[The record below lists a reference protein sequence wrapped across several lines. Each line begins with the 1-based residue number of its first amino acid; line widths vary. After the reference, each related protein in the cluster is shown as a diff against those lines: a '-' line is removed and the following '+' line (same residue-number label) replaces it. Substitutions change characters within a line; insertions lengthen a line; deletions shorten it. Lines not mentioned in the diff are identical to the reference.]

1 MPEDAHYA
9 EILLPLHIPGTY
21 TYRVPDALVAALQI
35 GIRVVVPLGRNRL
48 VAGLIWSMHRNP
60 PEKGTARDILDVLDD
75 QPVVDERMRKFWEWM
90 SSYYLCYLGD
100 VMQAALPSA
109 MRISS
114 ETRFARDPDFDAV
127 AFHQVYQSSSD
138 EALLLRSLMSL
149 EADENSKGEISKGGN
164 PGTEESGTE
173 NPGMENPGMEDPG
186 TEGSGAKNAT
196 GEGKSH
202 AVWADARH
210 SMAQAQIQQL
220 FGRKLV
226 GGLLRRLVAQGHI
239 RTVESLDHKYKEKR
253 VRYYRLA
260 EAYRH
265 DESLRSLMQEV
276 ERRSP
281 RQTDVLMAY
290 LQESPARAWVARKQL
305 VDHKKLPAHVL
316 QNLVDKGILEV
327 TTFRVDRVPVVV
339 GRGEAY
345 TLSDRQLQALKETE
359 QAWLQRLPVLLYGW
373 TGSGKT
379 LLYVELI
386 RRNLADGE
394 QALYIL
400 PEIALTTQ
408 LLERLSRYLGTGIAM
423 YHSRFSDSERAE
435 IWQQVADGQA
445 RVVLGARSA
454 VFLPFRKLGMVV
466 VDEEHDASFKQEDP
480 APRYHGR
487 DSALVLA
494 ASHGSRVI
502 LGSAT
507 PSMES
512 WYLAT
517 TGKYHLVRLEER
529 FGGIQLPQIHRVDL
543 LAEKRNKTLK
553 GELSGALC
561 TAIQKR
567 LDRQEQIILLQNRRG
582 YVPYTECADCGWTPG
597 CTDCDI
603 TLTFHKTRHRMACHY
618 CGFQAIPAPACPAC
632 GSIQLKTRGFGTEK
646 IEEEVLQ
653 VFPNIR
659 LARLDQ
665 DVARKKHAYADIL
678 GRFEAGQLDLLVGT
692 QMVAK
697 GLDFERVTLVGVL
710 NADSGLKIPDFRA
723 QERTFQLLSQ
733 VSGRSGRRRVRGEV
747 LIQSRQPRHPLFQL
761 IQDHNYSGFIEA
773 ELGNRSTHGYPP
785 FVRLIRLSIRHRQ
798 EATASRAALWL
809 ANELRRLLG
818 PRVTGPSVPTIAR
831 VRNEYH
837 RELLLKIERA
847 GPDLAK
853 VKRNVMDAVTALE
866 ESSLGHQCR
875 IWLDVDPA

>member
-1 MPEDAHYA
+1 MPADAQYA

-21 TYRVPDALVAALQI
+21 TYRVPDALVASVQV
-35 GIRVVVPLGRNRL
+35 GVRVVVPLGRTRL
-48 VAGLIWSMHRNP
+48 LGGLIWSLHRNP
-60 PEKGTARDILDVLDD
+60 PVKGTVRDLIEVLDD

-90 SSYYLCYLGD
+90 SAYYLCFPGD

-109 MRISS
+109 MRLSS
-114 ETRFARDPDFDAV
+114 ETRFVRDPDFDAE
-127 AFHQVYQSSSD
+127 AFHQTYPPSSD
-138 EALLLRSLMSL
+138 EALLLRSLIAL
-149 EADENSKGEISKGGN
+149 EEDDGPI
-164 PGTEESGTE
+164 EE
-173 NPGMENPGMEDPG
+173 
-186 TEGSGAKNAT
+186 AT
-196 GEGKSH
+196 AERVKL
-202 AVWADARH
+202 DLRH
-210 SMAQAQIQQL
+210 SMAQAQVQQL
-220 FGRKLV
+220 LGRKLV
-226 GGLLRRLVAQGHI
+226 GGLLRRLVAQGFI
-239 RTVESLDHKYKEKR
+239 RAGENFDQPYKEKS

-260 EAYRH
+260 EAYK
-265 DESLRSLMQEV
+265 DDAALRALMNEA

-281 RQTDVLMAY
+281 RQSDLLITY
-290 LQESPARAWVARKQL
+290 LQESPDRGWVARSK
-305 VDHKKLPAHVL
+305 
-316 QNLVDKGILEV
+316 LVDKNRPFAEALKAMVEKGMLHE
-327 TTFRVDRVPVVV
+327 TSFRVDRVPVLV
-339 GRGEAY
+339 GRGDAY
-345 TLSDRQLQALKETE
+345 RLSDRQRQALEETE
-359 QAWLQRLPVLLYGW
+359 QAWMQRRPVLLYGL

-379 LLYVELI
+379 LLYVDLI

-394 QALYIL
+394 QALYLL

-408 LLERLSRYLGTGIAM
+408 LLERLSRFLGTGIAM
-423 YHSRFSDSERAE
+423 YHSRFSDAERAE
-435 IWQQVADGQA
+435 IWQQVADGHA

-487 DSALVLA
+487 DAAMVLA
-494 ASHGSRVI
+494 ATHGSRVV

-517 TGKYHLVRLEER
+517 TGKFCLVRLEER
-529 FGGIQLPQIHRVDL
+529 YGGIHLPQIHLVDL
-543 LAEKRNKTLK
+543 LAEKRANTLK

-632 GSIQLKTRGFGTEK
+632 GSVQLKTRGFGTEK

-665 DVARKKHAYADIL
+665 DVARKKHAYADII
-678 GRFEAGQLDLLVGT
+678 GRFEEGQIDLLVGT

-733 VSGRSGRRRVRGEV
+733 VSGRSGRRLVRGEV

-761 IQDHNYSGFIEA
+761 VQEHNYTGFVAA
-773 ELGNRSTHGYPP
+773 ELAHRSAHGYPP

-809 ANELRRLLG
+809 ANELRRLMG

-831 VRNEYH
+831 IRNEYH
-837 RELLLKIERA
+837 RELLLKIERG
-847 GPDLAK
+847 GPDLTV
-853 VKRNVMDAVTALE
+853 VKRGVMDAVTALE
-866 ESSLGHQCR
+866 GSSLGHQCR
-875 IWLDVDPA
+875 IWLDVDPS